1 MTWGMF
7 RKFCDRIENSTEN
20 QMLKR
25 LALIVAMLFIPALAR
40 ADSVWTYQGNAVSAP
55 GFLSGDGALTG
66 TVVLDSNN
74 QVEAWSFTALNG
86 PTLPV
91 LSNFNTINASFNLF
105 NCASCAGTPF
115 KGWSISMFVPPP
127 PFSGLAGIDMS
138 SSWNPDTGIGL
149 DYVNNHDGGFGQ
161 VNVTNNPGVWTEVVF
176 TPEPSSLVSLFSG
189 LAALGLIICRWKTQG
204 VFLRAD

>member
-1 MTWGMF
+1 
-7 RKFCDRIENSTEN
+7 
-20 QMLKR
+20 MLKR
-25 LALIVAMLFIPALAR
+25 LALIVAMLFIPALSK

-66 TVVLDSNN
+66 TVLLNSND
-74 QVEAWSFTALNG
+74 QVEAWSFSAPNG
-86 PTLPV
+86 PIPLI

-115 KGWSISMFVPPP
+115 KGWSISMIAPGPGTNAVE
-127 PFSGLAGIDMS
+127 MS
-138 SSWNPDTGIGL
+138 SFWNPDTGVGL
-149 DYVNNHDGGFGQ
+149 DLVDNHSGGFGQ

-176 TPEPSSLVSLFSG
+176 TPEPSSMISLLSG
-189 LAALGLIICRWKTQG
+189 LAALGLIIFRWRSSG